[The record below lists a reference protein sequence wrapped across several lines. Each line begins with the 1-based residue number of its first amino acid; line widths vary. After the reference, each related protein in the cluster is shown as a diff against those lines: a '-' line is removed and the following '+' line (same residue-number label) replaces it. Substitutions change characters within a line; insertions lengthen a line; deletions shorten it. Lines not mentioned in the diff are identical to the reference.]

1 MKFDTNTSD
10 LDSQSMLD
18 FDDDFDQGTLECWGL
33 NELSDVVRSDFSA
46 AVGSA
51 MFEQEIASDVELYNE
66 FD

>member
-1 MKFDTNTSD
+1 
-10 LDSQSMLD
+10 MLD